1 MDIKDEYKNL
11 TPVEAI
17 KTMWGTSTKKGV
29 AYNYILGAIDALRC
43 VNAITEHEYNTLY
56 DKLYKGEL

>member
-17 KTMWGTSTKKGV
+17 KTMWITSTKKGV
-29 AYNYILGAIDALRC
+29 AYNYVSGAIDALRC
-43 VNAITEHEYNTLY
+43 VNAITEKEYNELHNRLY
-56 DKLYKGEL
+56 RGEL